1 MQYCERSQRRV
12 RLFGTYRR
20 NPQLIIS
27 EYRAIAGLESDEP
40 LPYGLAVN
48 DVIESILDNKD
59 ADSLSSG
66 VLRAMAG

>member
-12 RLFGTYRR
+12 SLFGTYRR

-27 EYRAIAGLESDEP
+27 QYRAVAGLEADEP
-40 LPYGLAVN
+40 LPYRLSVI
-48 DVIESILDNKD
+48 DMIESILDNKQ

-66 VLRAMAG
+66 VLRAIAG